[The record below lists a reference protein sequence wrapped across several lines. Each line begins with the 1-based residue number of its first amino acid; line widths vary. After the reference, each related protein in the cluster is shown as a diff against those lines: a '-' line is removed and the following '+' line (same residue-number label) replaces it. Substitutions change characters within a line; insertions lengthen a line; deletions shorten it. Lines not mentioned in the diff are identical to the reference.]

1 MFLVWKNEISK
12 GHIEFKFNFTVY
24 YRIIFIVIAV
34 GITFGLTPT
43 IAAVEDPISV
53 STSKDIYHEGEIIVV
68 FGKITAMVNE
78 LPVTI
83 QLYHEDSLIA
93 VDQVEIALDGTFATD
108 FRAKGNF
115 WKEDGTYIVRA
126 FYTPEK
132 IAEKTFQFFKKPSDR
147 TSSLFPVDIPNSGSF
162 DLGYSIIG
170 GEVRD
175 IILNQ
180 DNYSLLTE
188 INADSNGNIV
198 LKLPRENIE
207 AKTSDGADEIFIVL
221 ISKTGL
227 DSEDFSE
234 VQIEEIETG
243 IDFRTVRIQFEEN
256 DRWIEIIGTFVI
268 PEFGPIVVL
277 VLGISIIAIIAV
289 TSKSRLSLM
298 PNL

>member
-1 MFLVWKNEISK
+1 
-12 GHIEFKFNFTVY
+12 VY

-53 STSKDIYHEGEIIVV
+53 STSRDIYYEDDIIIV
-68 FGKITAMVNE
+68 FGKVTSILNE

-132 IAEKTFQFFKKPSDR
+132 IAEKTFQFFKKLSGG

-162 DLGYSIIG
+162 ELGYSIIG
-170 GEVRD
+170 GEVSD

-180 DNYSLLTE
+180 DNYSILTK
-188 INADSNGNIV
+188 INADSNGNLV

-207 AKTSDGADEIFIVL
+207 SKTNDGMDEIFIIL

-227 DSEDFSE
+227 DSEDFVE
-234 VQIEEIETG
+234 VQFEEIETG
-243 IDFRTVRIQFEEN
+243 PDFRTVRIQFEED
-256 DRWIEIIGTFVI
+256 DRWIKIIGTYVI
-268 PEFGPIVVL
+268 PEFGTIVTMIL
-277 VLGISIIAIIAV
+277 LIAV
-289 TSKSRLSLM
+289 TTTIVMYKSKFSIKY
-298 PNL
+298 N

>member
-1 MFLVWKNEISK
+1 MFLVWKSEISK

-43 IAAVEDPISV
+43 IAAVEDPISI
-53 STSKDIYHEGEIIVV
+53 STSRDIYYEDDIIIV
-68 FGKITAMVNE
+68 FGKVTSILNE

-83 QLYHEDSLIA
+83 QLYHEDNLIA

-132 IAEKTFQFFKKPSDR
+132 IAEKTFQFFKKLSGG

-162 DLGYSIIG
+162 DLGYSIVG

-180 DNYSLLTE
+180 DNYSILTE
-188 INADSNGNIV
+188 INADSNGNLV

-207 AKTSDGADEIFIVL
+207 SKTNDGMDEIFIIL

-227 DSEDFSE
+227 DSEDFTE
-234 VQIEEIETG
+234 VQFEEIETG
-243 IDFRTVRIQFEEN
+243 SDFRTVRVQFEED
-256 DRWIEIIGTFVI
+256 DRWIKVIGTYVI
-268 PEFGPIVVL
+268 PEFGTIVTMIL
-277 VLGISIIAIIAV
+277 LIAV
-289 TSKSRLSLM
+289 TTTIVMYKSKFSIKY
-298 PNL
+298 N

>member
-12 GHIEFKFNFTVY
+12 GHIEFKLNFTVY

-34 GITFGLTPT
+34 GITFGLTPA

-53 STSKDIYHEGEIIVV
+53 STSRDIYYEDDIIIV
-68 FGKITAMVNE
+68 FGKVTSILNE

-93 VDQVEIALDGTFATD
+93 VDQVEVALDGTFATD

-132 IAEKTFQFFKKPSDR
+132 IAEKTFQFFKKLSGG

-188 INADSNGNIV
+188 ISADSNGNIV

-207 AKTSDGADEIFIVL
+207 SKTNDGVDEIFIIL

-227 DSEDFSE
+227 DSEDFVE
-234 VQIEEIETG
+234 VQFEEIETG
-243 IDFRTVRIQFEEN
+243 PDFRTVRIQFEE
-256 DRWIEIIGTFVI
+256 DDKWVKVIGTYVI
-268 PEFGPIVVL
+268 PEFGTIVTMIL
-277 VLGISIIAIIAV
+277 LIAV
-289 TSKSRLSLM
+289 TTTIVMYKSKFSIKY
-298 PNL
+298 N

>member
-1 MFLVWKNEISK
+1 MFLVWKSEISK

-34 GITFGLTPT
+34 GITFGLTPS

-53 STSKDIYHEGEIIVV
+53 STSRDIYYEDDIIIV
-68 FGKITAMVNE
+68 FGKVTSILNE

-83 QLYHEDSLIA
+83 QLYHEGSLIA

-115 WKEDGTYIVRA
+115 WKDDGTYIVRA

-132 IAEKTFQFFKKPSDR
+132 IAEKTFQFFKKLSGG

-180 DNYSLLTE
+180 DNYSLLIE
-188 INADSNGNIV
+188 FNAESNGNIV
-198 LKLPRENIE
+198 LKLPRDNIE
-207 AKTSDGADEIFIVL
+207 SKTNDSMDEIFIIL

-227 DSEDFSE
+227 DSENFTE
-234 VQIEEIETG
+234 VQFEEIETG
-243 IDFRTVRIQFEEN
+243 PDFRTVRIQFEED
-256 DRWIEIIGTFVI
+256 DRWIKVIGTYVI
-268 PEFGPIVVL
+268 PEFGTIVTMIL
-277 VLGISIIAIIAV
+277 LIAV
-289 TSKSRLSLM
+289 TTTIVMYKSKFSIKY
-298 PNL
+298 N

>member
-1 MFLVWKNEISK
+1 MFLVWKSEISK

-53 STSKDIYHEGEIIVV
+53 STSRDIYYENDIIIV
-68 FGKITAMVNE
+68 FGKVTSILNE

-83 QLYHEDSLIA
+83 QLYHEDNLIA

-132 IAEKTFQFFKKPSDR
+132 IAEKTFQFFKKLSGG

-162 DLGYSIIG
+162 EVGYSIIG

-180 DNYSLLTE
+180 DNYSILTE
-188 INADSNGNIV
+188 INADSNGNLV

-207 AKTSDGADEIFIVL
+207 SKTNDGMDEIFIIL

-227 DSEDFSE
+227 DSENFVE
-234 VQIEEIETG
+234 VQFEEIETG
-243 IDFRTVRIQFEEN
+243 PDFRTVRIQFEED
-256 DRWIEIIGTFVI
+256 DRWIKIVGTYVI
-268 PEFGPIVVL
+268 PEFGTIVTMIL
-277 VLGISIIAIIAV
+277 LIAV
-289 TSKSRLSLM
+289 TTTIVMYKSKFSIKY
-298 PNL
+298 N

>member
-1 MFLVWKNEISK
+1 MFLVWKSEISK

-53 STSKDIYHEGEIIVV
+53 STSRDIYYEDDIIIV
-68 FGKITAMVNE
+68 FGKVTAILHE

-93 VDQVEIALDGTFATD
+93 VDQVEVALDGTFAAD
-108 FRAKGNF
+108 FRAKGHF
-115 WKEDGTYIVRA
+115 WKEDGIYIVRA

-132 IAEKTFQFFKKPSDR
+132 ISEKTFQFFKKLSGG

-175 IILNQ
+175 IVLNQ
-180 DNYSLLTE
+180 DHYSLLIE

-198 LKLPRENIE
+198 LKLPRESIE
-207 AKTSDGADEIFIVL
+207 SKTSDGMADEIFIVL
-221 ISKTGL
+221 ISKTGI

-243 IDFRTVRIQFEEN
+243 LDFRTVRIQFEG
-256 DRWIEIIGTFVI
+256 DDKWIEVIGTFVI
-268 PEFGPIVVL
+268 PEFGTIVTMIL
-277 VLGISIIAIIAV
+277 IIAV
-289 TSKSRLSLM
+289 TTTIIMSKSKFSIKY
-298 PNL
+298 N

>member
-1 MFLVWKNEISK
+1 MFLVWKSEISK

-34 GITFGLTPT
+34 GITFGLTPS

-53 STSKDIYHEGEIIVV
+53 STSRDIYYEDDIIIV
-68 FGKITAMVNE
+68 FGKVTSILNE

-132 IAEKTFQFFKKPSDR
+132 IAEKTFQFFKKLSGG

-180 DNYSLLTE
+180 DNYSLLIE
-188 INADSNGNIV
+188 FNAESNGNIV

-207 AKTSDGADEIFIVL
+207 SKTNDGMDEIFIIL

-227 DSEDFSE
+227 DSEDFVE
-234 VQIEEIETG
+234 VQFEEIETG
-243 IDFRTVRIQFEEN
+243 PDFRTVRIQFEED
-256 DRWIEIIGTFVI
+256 DRWIKVIGTYVI
-268 PEFGPIVVL
+268 PEFGTIVTMIL
-277 VLGISIIAIIAV
+277 LIAV
-289 TSKSRLSLM
+289 TTTIVMYKSKFSIKY
-298 PNL
+298 N

>member
-1 MFLVWKNEISK
+1 M
-12 GHIEFKFNFTVY
+12 Y

-34 GITFGLTPT
+34 GITFGLTPS

-53 STSKDIYHEGEIIVV
+53 STSRDIYYENDIIIV
-68 FGKITAMVNE
+68 FGKVTSILNE

-132 IAEKTFQFFKKPSDR
+132 IAEKTFQFFKKLSGG

-180 DNYSLLTE
+180 DNYSLLIE
-188 INADSNGNIV
+188 FNAESNGNIV
-198 LKLPRENIE
+198 LKLPRDNIE
-207 AKTSDGADEIFIVL
+207 SKTNDGMDEIFIIL

-227 DSEDFSE
+227 DSENFTE
-234 VQIEEIETG
+234 VQFEEIETG
-243 IDFRTVRIQFEEN
+243 PDFRTVRIQFEED
-256 DRWIEIIGTFVI
+256 DRWIKIIGTYVI
-268 PEFGPIVVL
+268 PEFGTIVTMIL
-277 VLGISIIAIIAV
+277 LIAV
-289 TSKSRLSLM
+289 TTTIVMYKSKFSIKY
-298 PNL
+298 N

>member
-1 MFLVWKNEISK
+1 M
-12 GHIEFKFNFTVY
+12 Y

-53 STSKDIYHEGEIIVV
+53 STSRDIYYENDIIIV
-68 FGKITAMVNE
+68 FGKVTSILNE

-132 IAEKTFQFFKKPSDR
+132 IAEKTFQFFKKLSGG

-188 INADSNGNIV
+188 INADSNGNLV

-207 AKTSDGADEIFIVL
+207 SKTNDGMDEIFIIL

-227 DSEDFSE
+227 DSEDFVE
-234 VQIEEIETG
+234 VQFEEIETG
-243 IDFRTVRIQFEEN
+243 PDFRTVRIQFEED
-256 DRWIEIIGTFVI
+256 DRWIKIVGTYVI
-268 PEFGPIVVL
+268 PEFGTIVTMIL
-277 VLGISIIAIIAV
+277 LIAV
-289 TSKSRLSLM
+289 TTTIVMYKSKFSIKY
-298 PNL
+298 N

>member
-1 MFLVWKNEISK
+1 MFLVWKSEISK

-34 GITFGLTPT
+34 GITFGLTPS

-53 STSKDIYHEGEIIVV
+53 STSRDIYYEDDIIIV
-68 FGKITAMVNE
+68 FGKVTSILNE

-132 IAEKTFQFFKKPSDR
+132 IAEKTFQFFKKLSGG

-180 DNYSLLTE
+180 DNYSILTE
-188 INADSNGNIV
+188 INADSNGNLV

-207 AKTSDGADEIFIVL
+207 SKTNDGMDEIFIIL

-227 DSEDFSE
+227 DSEDFVE
-234 VQIEEIETG
+234 VQFEEIETG
-243 IDFRTVRIQFEEN
+243 PDFRTVRIQFEED
-256 DRWIEIIGTFVI
+256 DRWIKIVGTYVI
-268 PEFGPIVVL
+268 PEFGTIVTMIL
-277 VLGISIIAIIAV
+277 LIAV
-289 TSKSRLSLM
+289 TTTIVMYKSKFSIKY
-298 PNL
+298 N

>member
-1 MFLVWKNEISK
+1 MFLVWKSEISK

-53 STSKDIYHEGEIIVV
+53 STSRDIYYENDIIIV
-68 FGKITAMVNE
+68 FGKVTSILNE

-132 IAEKTFQFFKKPSDR
+132 IAEKTFQFFKKPSGG

-162 DLGYSIIG
+162 EVGYSIIG

-180 DNYSLLTE
+180 DNYSILTE
-188 INADSNGNIV
+188 INADSNGNLV

-207 AKTSDGADEIFIVL
+207 SKTNDGMDEIFIIL

-227 DSEDFSE
+227 DSEDFVE
-234 VQIEEIETG
+234 VQFEEIETG
-243 IDFRTVRIQFEEN
+243 PDFRTVRIQFEED
-256 DRWIEIIGTFVI
+256 DRWIKVIGTYVI
-268 PEFGPIVVL
+268 PEFGTIVTMIL
-277 VLGISIIAIIAV
+277 LIAV
-289 TSKSRLSLM
+289 TTTIVMYKSKFSIKY
-298 PNL
+298 N

>member
-1 MFLVWKNEISK
+1 MFLVWKSEISK

-53 STSKDIYHEGEIIVV
+53 STSRDIYYENDIIIV
-68 FGKITAMVNE
+68 FGKVTSILNE

-83 QLYHEDSLIA
+83 QLYHEGSLIA

-132 IAEKTFQFFKKPSDR
+132 IAEKTFQFFKKLSGG

-180 DNYSLLTE
+180 DNYSLLIE
-188 INADSNGNIV
+188 FNAESNGNIV

-207 AKTSDGADEIFIVL
+207 SKTNDGMDEIFIIL

-227 DSEDFSE
+227 DSEDFVE
-234 VQIEEIETG
+234 VQFEEIETG
-243 IDFRTVRIQFEEN
+243 PDFRTVRIQFEED
-256 DRWIEIIGTFVI
+256 DRWIKIVGTYVI
-268 PEFGPIVVL
+268 PEFGTIVTMIL
-277 VLGISIIAIIAV
+277 LIAV
-289 TSKSRLSLM
+289 TTTIVMYKSKFSIKY
-298 PNL
+298 N

>member
-1 MFLVWKNEISK
+1 MFLVWKSEISK

-53 STSKDIYHEGEIIVV
+53 STSRDIYYEDDIIIV
-68 FGKITAMVNE
+68 FGKVTSILNE

-132 IAEKTFQFFKKPSDR
+132 IAEKTFQFFKKLSGG

-180 DNYSLLTE
+180 DNYSILTE
-188 INADSNGNIV
+188 INADSNGNLV

-207 AKTSDGADEIFIVL
+207 SKTNDGMDEIFIIL

-227 DSEDFSE
+227 DSEDFTE
-234 VQIEEIETG
+234 VQFEEIETG
-243 IDFRTVRIQFEEN
+243 PDFRTVRIQFEED
-256 DRWIEIIGTFVI
+256 DRWIKIVGTYVI
-268 PEFGPIVVL
+268 PEFGTIVTMIL
-277 VLGISIIAIIAV
+277 LIAV
-289 TSKSRLSLM
+289 TTTIVMYKSKFSIKY
-298 PNL
+298 N

>member
-1 MFLVWKNEISK
+1 M
-12 GHIEFKFNFTVY
+12 Y

-53 STSKDIYHEGEIIVV
+53 STSRDIYYENDIIIV
-68 FGKITAMVNE
+68 FGKVTSILNE

-132 IAEKTFQFFKKPSDR
+132 IAEKTFQFFKKLSGG

-180 DNYSLLTE
+180 DNYSILTE
-188 INADSNGNIV
+188 INADSNGNLV

-207 AKTSDGADEIFIVL
+207 SKTNDGMDEIFIIL

-227 DSEDFSE
+227 DSEDFVE
-234 VQIEEIETG
+234 VQFEEIETG
-243 IDFRTVRIQFEEN
+243 PDFRTVRIQFEED
-256 DRWIEIIGTFVI
+256 DRWVKVIGTYVI
-268 PEFGPIVVL
+268 PEFGTIVTMIL
-277 VLGISIIAIIAV
+277 LIAV
-289 TSKSRLSLM
+289 TTTIVMYKSKFSIKY
-298 PNL
+298 N

>member
-1 MFLVWKNEISK
+1 M
-12 GHIEFKFNFTVY
+12 Y

-53 STSKDIYHEGEIIVV
+53 STSRDIYYENDIIIV
-68 FGKITAMVNE
+68 FGKVTSILNE

-132 IAEKTFQFFKKPSDR
+132 IAEKTFQFFKKLSGG

-162 DLGYSIIG
+162 ELGYSIIG

-180 DNYSLLTE
+180 DNYSILTE
-188 INADSNGNIV
+188 INADSNGNLV

-207 AKTSDGADEIFIVL
+207 SKTNDGMDEIFIIL

-227 DSEDFSE
+227 DSEDFVE
-234 VQIEEIETG
+234 VQFEEIETG
-243 IDFRTVRIQFEEN
+243 PDFRTVRIQFEED
-256 DRWIEIIGTFVI
+256 DRWIKVIGTYVI
-268 PEFGPIVVL
+268 PEFGTIVTMIL
-277 VLGISIIAIIAV
+277 LIAV
-289 TSKSRLSLM
+289 TTTIVMYKSKFSIKY
-298 PNL
+298 N

>member
-1 MFLVWKNEISK
+1 MFLVWKSEISK

-34 GITFGLTPT
+34 GITFGLTPS

-53 STSKDIYHEGEIIVV
+53 STSRDIYYENDIIIV
-68 FGKITAMVNE
+68 FGKVTSILNE

-132 IAEKTFQFFKKPSDR
+132 IAEKTFQFFKKLSGG

-180 DNYSLLTE
+180 DNYSILTE
-188 INADSNGNIV
+188 INADSNGNLV

-207 AKTSDGADEIFIVL
+207 SKTNDGMDEIFIIL

-227 DSEDFSE
+227 DSEDFVE
-234 VQIEEIETG
+234 VQFEEIETG
-243 IDFRTVRIQFEEN
+243 PDFRTVRIQFEED
-256 DRWIEIIGTFVI
+256 DRWIKIIGTYVI
-268 PEFGPIVVL
+268 PEFGTIVTMIL
-277 VLGISIIAIIAV
+277 LIAV
-289 TSKSRLSLM
+289 TTTIVMYKSKFSIKY
-298 PNL
+298 N

>member
-1 MFLVWKNEISK
+1 LFLVWKSEISK

-34 GITFGLTPT
+34 GITFGLTPS

-53 STSKDIYHEGEIIVV
+53 STSRDIYYEDDIIIV
-68 FGKITAMVNE
+68 FGKVTSILNE

-115 WKEDGTYIVRA
+115 WKEDGIYIVRA

-132 IAEKTFQFFKKPSDR
+132 IAEKTFQFFKKLSGG

-180 DNYSLLTE
+180 DNYSLLIE
-188 INADSNGNIV
+188 FNAESNGNVV
-198 LKLPRENIE
+198 LKLPREDIE
-207 AKTSDGADEIFIVL
+207 SKTNDGVDEIFIIL

-227 DSEDFSE
+227 DSENFTE
-234 VQIEEIETG
+234 VQFEEIETG
-243 IDFRTVRIQFEEN
+243 PDFRTVRIQFEED
-256 DRWIEIIGTFVI
+256 DRWIKIVGTYVI
-268 PEFGPIVVL
+268 PEFGTIVTMIL
-277 VLGISIIAIIAV
+277 LIAV
-289 TSKSRLSLM
+289 TTTIVMYKSKFSIKY
-298 PNL
+298 N

>member
-1 MFLVWKNEISK
+1 M
-12 GHIEFKFNFTVY
+12 Y

-53 STSKDIYHEGEIIVV
+53 STSRDIYYENDIIIV
-68 FGKITAMVNE
+68 FGKVTSILNE

-132 IAEKTFQFFKKPSDR
+132 IAEKTFQFFKKLSGG

-180 DNYSLLTE
+180 DNYSLLIE
-188 INADSNGNIV
+188 FNAESNGNIV

-207 AKTSDGADEIFIVL
+207 SKTNDGMDEIFIIL

-227 DSEDFSE
+227 DSEDFVE
-234 VQIEEIETG
+234 VQFEEIETG
-243 IDFRTVRIQFEEN
+243 PDFRTVRIQFEED
-256 DRWIEIIGTFVI
+256 DRWIKVIGTYVI
-268 PEFGPIVVL
+268 PEFGTIVTMIL
-277 VLGISIIAIIAV
+277 LIAV
-289 TSKSRLSLM
+289 TTTIVMYKSKFSIKY
-298 PNL
+298 N

>member
-1 MFLVWKNEISK
+1 M
-12 GHIEFKFNFTVY
+12 Y

-34 GITFGLTPT
+34 GITFGLTPS

-53 STSKDIYHEGEIIVV
+53 STSRDIYYENDIIIV
-68 FGKITAMVNE
+68 FGKVTSILNE

-83 QLYHEDSLIA
+83 QLYHEDNLIA

-132 IAEKTFQFFKKPSDR
+132 IAEKTFQFFKKLSGG

-162 DLGYSIIG
+162 EVGYSIIG

-180 DNYSLLTE
+180 DNYSLLIE
-188 INADSNGNIV
+188 FNAESNGNIV
-198 LKLPRENIE
+198 LKLPRDNIE
-207 AKTSDGADEIFIVL
+207 SKTNDGMDEIFIIL

-227 DSEDFSE
+227 DSENFVE
-234 VQIEEIETG
+234 VQFEEIETG
-243 IDFRTVRIQFEEN
+243 PDFRTVRIQFEED
-256 DRWIEIIGTFVI
+256 DRWIKVIGTYVI
-268 PEFGPIVVL
+268 PEFGTIVTMIL
-277 VLGISIIAIIAV
+277 LIAV
-289 TSKSRLSLM
+289 TTTIVMYKSKFSIKY
-298 PNL
+298 N

>member
-1 MFLVWKNEISK
+1 MFLVWKSEISK

-53 STSKDIYHEGEIIVV
+53 STSRDIYYENDIIIV
-68 FGKITAMVNE
+68 FGKVTSILNE

-132 IAEKTFQFFKKPSDR
+132 IAEKTFQFFKKLSGG

-162 DLGYSIIG
+162 ELGYSIIG

-207 AKTSDGADEIFIVL
+207 SKTNDGMDEIFIIL

-227 DSEDFSE
+227 DSEDFVE
-234 VQIEEIETG
+234 VQFEEIETG
-243 IDFRTVRIQFEEN
+243 PDFRTVRIQFEED
-256 DRWIEIIGTFVI
+256 DRWIKVIGTYVI
-268 PEFGPIVVL
+268 PEFGTIVTMIL
-277 VLGISIIAIIAV
+277 LIAV
-289 TSKSRLSLM
+289 TTTIVMYKSKFSIKY
-298 PNL
+298 N

>member
-1 MFLVWKNEISK
+1 
-12 GHIEFKFNFTVY
+12 VY

-53 STSKDIYHEGEIIVV
+53 STSRDIYYENDIIIV
-68 FGKITAMVNE
+68 FGKVTSILNE

-132 IAEKTFQFFKKPSDR
+132 IAEKTFQFFKKLSGG

-180 DNYSLLTE
+180 DNYSLLIE
-188 INADSNGNIV
+188 FNAESNGNIV

-207 AKTSDGADEIFIVL
+207 SKTNDGVDEIFIIL

-227 DSEDFSE
+227 DSEDFVE
-234 VQIEEIETG
+234 VQFEEIETG
-243 IDFRTVRIQFEEN
+243 PDFRTVRIQFEED
-256 DRWIEIIGTFVI
+256 DRWIKVIGTYVI
-268 PEFGPIVVL
+268 PEFGTMVTMIL
-277 VLGISIIAIIAV
+277 LIAV
-289 TSKSRLSLM
+289 TTTIVMYKSKFSIKY
-298 PNL
+298 N

>member
-1 MFLVWKNEISK
+1 M
-12 GHIEFKFNFTVY
+12 Y

-53 STSKDIYHEGEIIVV
+53 STSRDIYYENDIIIV
-68 FGKITAMVNE
+68 FGKVTSILNE

-83 QLYHEDSLIA
+83 QLYHEDNLIA
-93 VDQVEIALDGTFATD
+93 VDQVKIALDGTFATD

-132 IAEKTFQFFKKPSDR
+132 IAEKTFQFFKKLSGG

-162 DLGYSIIG
+162 EVGYSIIG

-207 AKTSDGADEIFIVL
+207 SKTNDGVDEIFIIL

-227 DSEDFSE
+227 DSEDFVE
-234 VQIEEIETG
+234 VQFEEIETG
-243 IDFRTVRIQFEEN
+243 PDFRTVRIQFEED
-256 DRWIEIIGTFVI
+256 DRWIKVIGTYVI
-268 PEFGPIVVL
+268 PEFGTIVTMIL
-277 VLGISIIAIIAV
+277 LIAV
-289 TSKSRLSLM
+289 TTTIVMYKSKFSIKY
-298 PNL
+298 N

>member
-1 MFLVWKNEISK
+1 
-12 GHIEFKFNFTVY
+12 VY

-53 STSKDIYHEGEIIVV
+53 STSRDIYYENDIIIV
-68 FGKITAMVNE
+68 FGKVTSILNE

-83 QLYHEDSLIA
+83 QLYHEDNLIA

-132 IAEKTFQFFKKPSDR
+132 IAEKTFQFFKKLSGG

-162 DLGYSIIG
+162 EVGYSIIG

-207 AKTSDGADEIFIVL
+207 SKTNNGVDEIFIIL

-227 DSEDFSE
+227 DSGDFVE
-234 VQIEEIETG
+234 VQFEEIETG
-243 IDFRTVRIQFEEN
+243 PDFRTVRIQFEED
-256 DRWIEIIGTFVI
+256 DRWIKVIGTYVI
-268 PEFGPIVVL
+268 PEFGTMVTMIL
-277 VLGISIIAIIAV
+277 LIAITTTIV
-289 TSKSRLSLM
+289 MYKSKFSIKY
-298 PNL
+298 N

>member
-1 MFLVWKNEISK
+1 MFLVWKSEISK

-53 STSKDIYHEGEIIVV
+53 STSRDIYYENDIIIV
-68 FGKITAMVNE
+68 FGKVTSILNE

-83 QLYHEDSLIA
+83 QLYHEDNLIA

-132 IAEKTFQFFKKPSDR
+132 IAEKTFQFFKKLSGG

-180 DNYSLLTE
+180 DNYSLLIE

-207 AKTSDGADEIFIVL
+207 SKTNDGMDEIFIIL

-227 DSEDFSE
+227 DSEDFTE
-234 VQIEEIETG
+234 VQFEEIETG
-243 IDFRTVRIQFEEN
+243 PDFRTVRIQFEED
-256 DRWIEIIGTFVI
+256 DRWIKVIGTYVI
-268 PEFGPIVVL
+268 PEFGTIVTMIL
-277 VLGISIIAIIAV
+277 LIAV
-289 TSKSRLSLM
+289 TTTIVMYKSKFSIKY
-298 PNL
+298 N

>member
-1 MFLVWKNEISK
+1 MFLVWKSEISK

-53 STSKDIYHEGEIIVV
+53 STSRDIYYEDDIIIV
-68 FGKITAMVNE
+68 FGKVTSILNE

-132 IAEKTFQFFKKPSDR
+132 IAEKTFQFFKKLSGG

-207 AKTSDGADEIFIVL
+207 SKTNDGMDEIFIIL

-227 DSEDFSE
+227 DSEDFVE
-234 VQIEEIETG
+234 VQFEEIETG
-243 IDFRTVRIQFEEN
+243 PDFRTVRIQFEED
-256 DRWIEIIGTFVI
+256 DRWIKVIGTYVI
-268 PEFGPIVVL
+268 PEFGTIVTMIL
-277 VLGISIIAIIAV
+277 LIAV
-289 TSKSRLSLM
+289 TTTIVMYKSKFSIKY
-298 PNL
+298 N

>member
-1 MFLVWKNEISK
+1 M
-12 GHIEFKFNFTVY
+12 Y

-53 STSKDIYHEGEIIVV
+53 STSRDIYYEGEIIVV
-68 FGKITAMVNE
+68 FGKITAMANE

-132 IAEKTFQFFKKPSDR
+132 IAEKTFQFFKKLSGG

-162 DLGYSIIG
+162 EVGYSIIG

-180 DNYSLLTE
+180 DNYSLLIE
-188 INADSNGNIV
+188 FNAESNGNVV

-207 AKTSDGADEIFIVL
+207 SKTNDGVDEIFIIL

-227 DSEDFSE
+227 DSEDFTE
-234 VQIEEIETG
+234 VQFEEIETG
-243 IDFRTVRIQFEEN
+243 PDFRTVRIQFEED
-256 DRWIEIIGTFVI
+256 DRWIKIVGTYII
-268 PEFGPIVVL
+268 PEFGTIVTMIL
-277 VLGISIIAIIAV
+277 LIAV
-289 TSKSRLSLM
+289 TTTIVMYKSKFSIKY
-298 PNL
+298 N

>member
-1 MFLVWKNEISK
+1 
-12 GHIEFKFNFTVY
+12 VY

-34 GITFGLTPT
+34 GITFGLTPS

-53 STSKDIYHEGEIIVV
+53 STSRDIYYEDDIIIV
-68 FGKITAMVNE
+68 FGKVTSILNE

-132 IAEKTFQFFKKPSDR
+132 IAEKTFQFFKKLSGG

-180 DNYSLLTE
+180 DNYSLLIE
-188 INADSNGNIV
+188 FNAESNGNVV

-207 AKTSDGADEIFIVL
+207 SKTNDGVDEIFIIL

-227 DSEDFSE
+227 DSEDFVE
-234 VQIEEIETG
+234 VQFEEIETG
-243 IDFRTVRIQFEEN
+243 PDFRTVRIQFEED
-256 DRWIEIIGTFVI
+256 DRWIKVIGTYVI
-268 PEFGPIVVL
+268 PEFGTIVTMIL
-277 VLGISIIAIIAV
+277 LIAV
-289 TSKSRLSLM
+289 TTTIVMYKSKFSIKY
-298 PNL
+298 N

>member
-1 MFLVWKNEISK
+1 M
-12 GHIEFKFNFTVY
+12 H
-24 YRIIFIVIAV
+24 YRTIFIVIVV
-34 GITFGLTPT
+34 GITFGLTPS

-53 STSKDIYHEGEIIVV
+53 STSRDIYYEDDIITV
-68 FGKITAMVNE
+68 FGKVASILNG

-83 QLYHEDSLIA
+83 QLYHEDSLVA

-132 IAEKTFQFFKKPSDR
+132 IAEKTFQFFKKLSGG

-207 AKTSDGADEIFIVL
+207 SKTNDGVDEIFIIL

-227 DSEDFSE
+227 DSEDFVE
-234 VQIEEIETG
+234 VQFEEIETG
-243 IDFRTVRIQFEEN
+243 TDFRTLRIQFEDN
-256 DRWIEIIGTFVI
+256 DRWIKIIGTYVI
-268 PEFGPIVVL
+268 PEFGTIVTMIL
-277 VLGISIIAIIAV
+277 LIAITTTIV
-289 TSKSRLSLM
+289 MYKSKFSIKY
-298 PNL
+298 N

>member
-1 MFLVWKNEISK
+1 M
-12 GHIEFKFNFTVY
+12 Y

-53 STSKDIYHEGEIIVV
+53 STSRDIYYENDIIIV
-68 FGKITAMVNE
+68 FGKVTSILNE

-132 IAEKTFQFFKKPSDR
+132 IAEKTFQFFKKLSGG
-147 TSSLFPVDIPNSGSF
+147 TSSLFPIDIPNSGSF

-180 DNYSLLTE
+180 DNYSLLIE
-188 INADSNGNIV
+188 INADSNGNLV

-207 AKTSDGADEIFIVL
+207 SKTNDGMDEIFIIL

-227 DSEDFSE
+227 DSEDFVE
-234 VQIEEIETG
+234 VQFEEIETG
-243 IDFRTVRIQFEEN
+243 PDFRTVRIQFEED
-256 DRWIEIIGTFVI
+256 DRWIKIVGTYVI
-268 PEFGPIVVL
+268 PEFGTIVTMIL
-277 VLGISIIAIIAV
+277 LIAV
-289 TSKSRLSLM
+289 TTTIVMYKSKFSIKY
-298 PNL
+298 N

>member
-1 MFLVWKNEISK
+1 MFLVRKNEISK

-34 GITFGLTPT
+34 GITFGLTPS

-53 STSKDIYHEGEIIVV
+53 STSRDIYYEDDIIIV
-68 FGKITAMVNE
+68 FGKVTVMINE

-132 IAEKTFQFFKKPSDR
+132 IAEKTFQFFKKLSGG

-170 GEVRD
+170 GEISD

-180 DNYSLLTE
+180 NNYSLLIE
-188 INADSNGNIV
+188 FNAESNGNVV

-207 AKTSDGADEIFIVL
+207 SKTNDGVDEIFIIL
-221 ISKTGL
+221 IS
-227 DSEDFSE
+227 
-234 VQIEEIETG
+234 
-243 IDFRTVRIQFEEN
+243 
-256 DRWIEIIGTFVI
+256 
-268 PEFGPIVVL
+268 
-277 VLGISIIAIIAV
+277 
-289 TSKSRLSLM
+289 
-298 PNL
+298 

>member
-1 MFLVWKNEISK
+1 M
-12 GHIEFKFNFTVY
+12 Y

-34 GITFGLTPT
+34 GITFGLTPS

-53 STSKDIYHEGEIIVV
+53 STSRDIYYENDIIIV
-68 FGKITAMVNE
+68 FGKVTSILNE

-83 QLYHEDSLIA
+83 QLYHEDNLIA

-132 IAEKTFQFFKKPSDR
+132 IAEKTFQFFKKLSGG

-180 DNYSLLTE
+180 DNYSLLIE
-188 INADSNGNIV
+188 FNAESNGNVV

-207 AKTSDGADEIFIVL
+207 SKTNDGVDEIFIIL

-227 DSEDFSE
+227 DSEDFTE
-234 VQIEEIETG
+234 VQFEEIETG
-243 IDFRTVRIQFEEN
+243 PDFRTVRIQFEED
-256 DRWIEIIGTFVI
+256 DRWIKVIGTYVI
-268 PEFGPIVVL
+268 PEFGTIVTMIL
-277 VLGISIIAIIAV
+277 LIAV
-289 TSKSRLSLM
+289 TTTIVMYKSKFSIKY
-298 PNL
+298 N

>member
-1 MFLVWKNEISK
+1 MFLVWKSEISK

-53 STSKDIYHEGEIIVV
+53 STSRDIYYEDDIIIV
-68 FGKITAMVNE
+68 FGKVTSILNE

-83 QLYHEDSLIA
+83 QLYHEGSLIA

-132 IAEKTFQFFKKPSDR
+132 IAEKTFQFFKKLSGG

-180 DNYSLLTE
+180 DNYSLLIE
-188 INADSNGNIV
+188 FNAESNGNIV
-198 LKLPRENIE
+198 LKLPRDNIE
-207 AKTSDGADEIFIVL
+207 SKTNDSMDEIFIIL

-227 DSEDFSE
+227 DSENFTE
-234 VQIEEIETG
+234 VQFEEIETG
-243 IDFRTVRIQFEEN
+243 PDFRTVRIQFEED
-256 DRWIEIIGTFVI
+256 DRWIKVIGTYVI
-268 PEFGPIVVL
+268 PEFGTIVTMIL
-277 VLGISIIAIIAV
+277 LIAV
-289 TSKSRLSLM
+289 TTTIVMYKSKFSIKY
-298 PNL
+298 N

>member
-1 MFLVWKNEISK
+1 M
-12 GHIEFKFNFTVY
+12 Y

-34 GITFGLTPT
+34 GITFGLTPS

-53 STSKDIYHEGEIIVV
+53 STSRDIYYENDIIVV
-68 FGKITAMVNE
+68 FGKVTSILNE

-83 QLYHEDSLIA
+83 QLYHEGSLIA

-132 IAEKTFQFFKKPSDR
+132 IAEKTFQFFKKLSGG

-170 GEVRD
+170 GEVSD

-180 DNYSLLTE
+180 DNYSLLIE
-188 INADSNGNIV
+188 FNAESNGNIV

-207 AKTSDGADEIFIVL
+207 SKTSDGMDEIFIIL

-227 DSEDFSE
+227 DSEDFVE
-234 VQIEEIETG
+234 VQFEEIETG
-243 IDFRTVRIQFEEN
+243 PDFRTVRIQFEED
-256 DRWIEIIGTFVI
+256 DRWIKVIGTYVI
-268 PEFGPIVVL
+268 PEFGTIVTMIL
-277 VLGISIIAIIAV
+277 LIAV
-289 TSKSRLSLM
+289 TTTIVMYKSKFSIKY
-298 PNL
+298 N

>member
-1 MFLVWKNEISK
+1 M
-12 GHIEFKFNFTVY
+12 Y

-53 STSKDIYHEGEIIVV
+53 STSRDIYYENDIIIV
-68 FGKITAMVNE
+68 FGKVTSILNE

-132 IAEKTFQFFKKPSDR
+132 IAEKTFQFFKKLSGG

-162 DLGYSIIG
+162 EVGYSIIG

-207 AKTSDGADEIFIVL
+207 SKTNDGMDEIFIIL

-227 DSEDFSE
+227 DSEDFVE
-234 VQIEEIETG
+234 VQFEEIETG
-243 IDFRTVRIQFEEN
+243 PDFRTVRIQFEED
-256 DRWIEIIGTFVI
+256 DRWIKIVGTYVI
-268 PEFGPIVVL
+268 PEFGTIVTMIL
-277 VLGISIIAIIAV
+277 LIAV
-289 TSKSRLSLM
+289 TTTIVMYKSKFSIKY
-298 PNL
+298 N

>member
-1 MFLVWKNEISK
+1 MFLVWKSEISK

-53 STSKDIYHEGEIIVV
+53 STSRDIYYEDDIIIV
-68 FGKITAMVNE
+68 FGKVTAILNE

-83 QLYHEDSLIA
+83 QLYHEGSLIA

-132 IAEKTFQFFKKPSDR
+132 IAEKTFQFFKKLSGG

-162 DLGYSIIG
+162 EVGYSIIG

-180 DNYSLLTE
+180 DNYSLLIE
-188 INADSNGNIV
+188 FNADSNGNVV

-207 AKTSDGADEIFIVL
+207 SKTNDGVDEIFIIL
-221 ISKTGL
+221 ISKTGI
-227 DSEDFSE
+227 DSEDFTE
-234 VQIEEIETG
+234 VQFEEIETG
-243 IDFRTVRIQFEEN
+243 SDFRTVRIQFEED
-256 DRWIEIIGTFVI
+256 DRWIKVIGTYVI
-268 PEFGPIVVL
+268 PEFGTIVTMIL
-277 VLGISIIAIIAV
+277 LIAV
-289 TSKSRLSLM
+289 TTTIVMYKSKFSIKY
-298 PNL
+298 N

>member
-1 MFLVWKNEISK
+1 MFLVWKSEISK

-34 GITFGLTPT
+34 GITFGLTPS

-53 STSKDIYHEGEIIVV
+53 STSRDIYYEDDIIIV
-68 FGKITAMVNE
+68 FGKVTSILNE

-132 IAEKTFQFFKKPSDR
+132 IAEKTFQFFKKLSGG

-162 DLGYSIIG
+162 ELGYSIIG

-180 DNYSLLTE
+180 DNYSLLIE
-188 INADSNGNIV
+188 FNAESNGNIV

-207 AKTSDGADEIFIVL
+207 SKTNDGVDEIFIIL

-227 DSEDFSE
+227 DSEDFVE
-234 VQIEEIETG
+234 VQFEEIETG
-243 IDFRTVRIQFEEN
+243 PDFRTVRIQFEED
-256 DRWIEIIGTFVI
+256 DRWIKVIGTYVI
-268 PEFGPIVVL
+268 PEFGTIVTMIL
-277 VLGISIIAIIAV
+277 LIAV
-289 TSKSRLSLM
+289 TTTIVMYKSKFSIKY
-298 PNL
+298 N

>member
-1 MFLVWKNEISK
+1 M
-12 GHIEFKFNFTVY
+12 Y

-53 STSKDIYHEGEIIVV
+53 STSRDIYYENDIIIV
-68 FGKITAMVNE
+68 FGKVTSILNE

-83 QLYHEDSLIA
+83 QLYHEGSLIA

-132 IAEKTFQFFKKPSDR
+132 IAEKTFQFFKKLSGG

-180 DNYSLLTE
+180 DNYSLLIE
-188 INADSNGNIV
+188 FNAESNGNVV

-207 AKTSDGADEIFIVL
+207 SKTNDGVDEIFIIL

-227 DSEDFSE
+227 DSEDFTE
-234 VQIEEIETG
+234 VQFEEIETG
-243 IDFRTVRIQFEEN
+243 PDFRTVRIQFEED
-256 DRWIEIIGTFVI
+256 DRWIKVIGTYVI
-268 PEFGPIVVL
+268 PEFGTIVTMIL
-277 VLGISIIAIIAV
+277 LIAV
-289 TSKSRLSLM
+289 TTTIVMYKSKFSIKY
-298 PNL
+298 N